1 MGKIDQI
8 IRFVANDPIVI
19 EFAIGILVM
28 AIWVYLAKFRSPLVK
43 LKAAL
48 LALAADLRK
57 TEPNWSALK
66 TSGRECCAKH
76 EILRGPWNET
86 ELRVMQLP
94 HGNSHV
100 PVMFGPVHDVWEP
113 NKMLRPTMNVALF
126 EAMPNLLVGIGLLLT
141 FFFLSLALSQATVAL
156 TSNAQDSAKITE
168 ATGNLLSTAGAKFT
182 TSLFGLLA
190 SIVWTVF
197 SKKVMANLARSCN
210 SISEIIQRAVHVSGA
225 EMATY
230 GQLQSL
236 YKLESDSKIQMET
249 LTELLEESRERT
261 GSLKRF
267 ETDLA
272 VTIGNA
278 VTRAFAPQMEDMTLK
293 LVSAI
298 DNLSKNLGSMNQDAL
313 QTMMKDF
320 ATMIK
325 ESTSEEMNAFKDSLG
340 KLSERLNTASITLAE
355 GAEKTSDGL
364 DKAAQGL
371 TESVGKGAQS
381 LTDAAALLDAAMINA
396 KASINDLDSTISNA
410 SDLGRA
416 GAKQFELSLVQTEAV
431 IQKMQLAKE
440 SWNEAISVLGKTAG
454 TLSNAVDSLEELT
467 AEQRGVVNAVK
478 DATPNALQ
486 TVKQVSLLLEQTA
499 LGAEKAMHEAR
510 DAMERTGKTLGGT
523 VSAITSG
530 VEGYSKQLAELHQ
543 SLDTQVSKA
552 VTSIGGAIVSLEEAV
567 EELGEILEAKLP
579 KQ

>member
-1 MGKIDQI
+1 MGKIEQI
-8 IRFVANDPIVI
+8 IKFIANDPIVI
-19 EFAIGILVM
+19 VFALGILVM
-28 AIWVYLAKFRSPLVK
+28 ASWVYLAKFRSPLVK

-48 LALAADLRK
+48 RILAADLRN
-57 TEPNWSALK
+57 TDSNWSAIRN
-66 TSGRECCAKH
+66 SGRECSAKH
-76 EILRGPWNET
+76 EILRGAWSET
-86 ELRVMQLP
+86 EMRVMQLP
-94 HGNSHV
+94 QGSSHV
-100 PVMFGPVHDVWEP
+100 SVMFGPIHDVWEP
-113 NKMLRPTMNVALF
+113 KKMLRPTMNVALF
-126 EAMPNLLVGIGLLLT
+126 ESMPNLLVGIGLLLT
-141 FFFLSLALSQATVAL
+141 FFFLSLALSEATVAL

-197 SKKVMANLARSCN
+197 SKKVMANLARSCDG
-210 SISEIIQRAVHVSGA
+210 IAEIIERTVHVSGA

-236 YKLESDSKIQMET
+236 AKLENDSKIQAET
-249 LTELLEESRERT
+249 LTELLEESREQT

-278 VTRAFAPQMEDMTLK
+278 VTRAFAPQMEDMTSK

-325 ESTSEEMNAFKDSLG
+325 ESTSDEMKSFKDSLS
-340 KLSERLNTASITLAE
+340 KLSDRLNTASITLAE
-355 GAEKTSDGL
+355 GTEKTGDSL
-364 DKAAQGL
+364 DKAAQSL
-371 TESVGKGAQS
+371 SDSVGKGAQS
-381 LTDAAALLDAAMINA
+381 LTDAAALLDAAMINV
-396 KASINDLDSTISNA
+396 KASINDLDATISTA
-410 SDLGRA
+410 SDLGKA
-416 GAKQFELSLVQTEAV
+416 GSRQFEISLVQTDAV

-440 SWNEAISVLGKTAG
+440 SWSEAISVLGKTAG

-467 AEQRGVVNAVK
+467 AEQREVVDAVKNAAPNAVE
-478 DATPNALQ
+478 
-486 TVKQVSLLLEQTA
+486 TVKQISILLEQTA
-499 LGAEKAMHEAR
+499 LRTEESMQEAC
-510 DAMERTGKTLGGT
+510 DAIERTGQTLGET
-523 VSAITSG
+523 VSSITEG
-530 VEGYSKQLAELHQ
+530 VEDYSAQLAELHQ

-579 KQ
+579 NQ